1 MEETSEDIVVFAIA
15 VVGVSIEGVDAAVQC
30 AVGKTLL
37 PLVFPIRTVRTCTF
51 RYTSHHIHRTVTRI
65 TYNRYL

>member
-37 PLVFPIRTVRTCTF
+37 PLVFPIRTVHVRLGTLALG
-51 RYTSHHIHRTVTRI
+51 HIHRTVTRI